1 MQSEPD
7 YEKYSYD
14 DLIDVY
20 EHIDRNLYPD
30 RFKKIAIL
38 LDKSVVEK
46 ELPSVTNEFDKPA
59 SKPNKI
65 EDTSEIA
72 ELKKMQRIDG
82 FFDSLS
88 ESGSEYHSASFGG
101 GGCSGDDDGGGG
113 GD

>member
-1 MQSEPD
+1 MRSEPN

-14 DLIDVY
+14 ELIDVY

-30 RFKKIAIL
+30 RFKKIAL
-38 LDKSVVEK
+38 LLGENVEEK
-46 ELPSVTNEFDKPA
+46 EVPSVTNEFDKPP

-65 EDTSEIA
+65 VDTPEIA
-72 ELKKMQRIDG
+72 EFKKIQRIDN

-88 ESGSEYHSASFGG
+88 ESGSEYHSGSFGG
-101 GGCSGDDDGGGG
+101 DDGGGG